1 VAEANR
7 LQKVLETA
15 NLKLAAVATDVLG
28 VSGRR
33 MLAAVLAGEHDPAAL
48 AELAKGRLRAKL
60 PELRQALDGRVEPH
74 HRVLLARS
82 LAHIDFLDQSLA
94 ALQPEIEHCL
104 AAFTEAVDLLD
115 TIPGV
120 GADAAAA
127 IVAEIGADMGRFAS
141 AKHLASWAGL
151 CPGNRQSG
159 GKRLATKATKGNRWL
174 RGVLGEVAWA
184 ASRTKGNY
192 LHAQYL

>member
-1 VAEANR
+1 LADLRRHGLLKASFIPPAPVRQLRDLTRYRTTLVHERVAEVNR

-33 MLAAVLAGEHDPAAL
+33 MLAALLAGEQDPAAL
-48 AELAKGRLRAKL
+48 AELAKGRLRGTL

-74 HRVLLARS
+74 HRVLLERS
-82 LAHIDFLDQSLA
+82 LAHLDVLDQSLA
-94 ALQPEIEHCL
+94 ALPPEIDHYL
-104 AAFTEAVDLLD
+104 ATFTEAVELLD

-127 IVAEIGADMGRFAS
+127 IVAEIGADIAVSRD
-141 AKHLASWAGL
+141 
-151 CPGNRQSG
+151 CPPTSDG
-159 GKRLATKATKGNRWL
+159 A
-174 RGVLGEVAWA
+174 VAA
-184 ASRTKGNY
+184 VA
-192 LHAQYL
+192 